1 MSSTTAIVSYWDT
14 MDPRELELAAEFC
27 TLVKSDHL
35 LSFLGLDDGVSSHEA
50 RDALKRK
57 RAFYQS
63 MQNNPKYKGQARF
76 LIKHYR
82 ALDSVLENPGEH
94 LAQVADARAQTQLPL
109 LEMAIDSVLAD
120 GILDPLEERF
130 IRENAQMLGISDALL
145 ERTLRE
151 RAKVARVD
159 LPNLS
164 FSSLGPASVTSPTGT
179 LTSELDVRR
188 RDGGFG
194 HQSWWDSHFT
204 EALLRVIPQGT
215 TRMVDLAC
223 GLGWGALTLLP
234 KRPNTEYLGIDQDS
248 ARLEMAEKSL
258 RNSPMGDRIALLP
271 GSAANM
277 PIPDDAV
284 DLVLCVMSLHT
295 FLDTSE
301 VFSEARRVLRP
312 GGRFVVVEPDRS
324 GQLFYFDRPLLEVN
338 AAVRELALTVDE
350 NMEHAVSMWGRPGVS
365 LGPSLGAR
373 LSYCG
378 LKPHEVRIHAMQ
390 DACIDTMGEFS
401 DRLATQVMDLG
412 HMGRL
417 DSTVPVVRAA
427 TEAVDGAK
435 LRIGAETAGLAS
447 TVLPAF
453 IAVGL
458 NT

>member
-1 MSSTTAIVSYWDT
+1 
-14 MDPRELELAAEFC
+14 MDPRQLELAVEFC

-35 LSFLGLDDGVSSHEA
+35 LGFLGLEEDVSPKA
-50 RDALKRK
+50 AQDALKRK
-57 RAFYQS
+57 RSFYQS

-82 ALDSVLENPGEH
+82 ALDAVLSNPGEH
-94 LAQVADARAQTQLPL
+94 LAQVAEARAMSQLPL

-120 GILDPLEERF
+120 GILDPKEEIF

-151 RAKVARVD
+151 RAKAAGVE

-164 FSSLGPASVTSPTGT
+164 FRSLPPAPNLTLPTGT
-179 LTSELDVRR
+179 TTAEIVLPRSDA
-188 RDGGFG
+188 GFAT
-194 HQSWWDSHFT
+194 QSWWDGHFT
-204 EALLRVIPQGT
+204 DALLRVIPPGT

-223 GLGWGALTLLP
+223 GLGWGALTILP
-234 KRPNTEYLGIDQDS
+234 KRPNTEYLGIDQDG

-271 GSAANM
+271 GSAATM

-295 FLDTSE
+295 FLDTSD
-301 VFSEARRVLRP
+301 VFTEARRVLRP

-324 GQLFYFDRPLLEVN
+324 GQSFYFDRPLPGVN
-338 AAVRELALTVDE
+338 EAVRQLAMMVDE
-350 NMEHAVSMWGRPGVS
+350 NLEHTISMWGRPGVS
-365 LGPSLGAR
+365 LGPALGAR
-373 LSYCG
+373 LSYSG
-378 LKPHEVRIHAMQ
+378 LKPHEVRIHAIQ
-390 DACIDTMGEFS
+390 DSRIDTMGEFA
-401 DRLATQVMDLG
+401 DRLSKLVMDLG

-427 TEAVDGAK
+427 NAAIDAAE
-435 LRIGAETAGLAS
+435 LRIGADTAGLAS
-447 TVLPAF
+447 TILPAF